1 MITFFGAIFPIFFK
15 EEIIELLRQIILQTE
30 NLDSFELTRFI
41 MVNNIQSS
49 FFAIFLGIFFGIAP
63 LFITIIN
70 AYVLGFVINQS
81 VAIEGPLIIWR
92 LFPHGIFE
100 IPAVLISV
108 SLGLRLGMFLFFWKS
123 EVEEVKGVEVGI
135 WSEFKKWLMQSLRIF
150 IFVVVPLLVI
160 AGIIEGILI
169 WAVA

>member
-1 MITFFGAIFPIFFK
+1 
-15 EEIIELLRQIILQTE
+15 
-30 NLDSFELTRFI
+30 
-41 MVNNIQSS
+41 
-49 FFAIFLGIFFGIAP
+49 
-63 LFITIIN
+63 
-70 AYVLGFVINQS
+70 VINQS